1 MAEGYDPQQVA
12 AFAAEALGWKRDLAT
27 CRRQLQ
33 TAMFALDRYESVIGS
48 IEEVEREAASLTED
62 AERRSAE
69 IVRRAEDEA
78 ARILEAAQANTD
90 AAQANTD
97 DWPAPN
103 VELEATATAST
114 EVWLTPSVE
123 ETPDPIEDIFEE
135 FADDEKLDSET
146 EREQRVAAAA
156 ASLWKRRGVLSPPQ

>member
-27 CRRQLQ
+27 CRSELQ
-33 TAMFALDRYESVIGS
+33 TAMLALDRYESVIGS

-62 AERRSAE
+62 AERRAAE

-90 AAQANTD
+90 TAKANAHDEPTRKGE
-97 DWPAPN
+97 P
-103 VELEATATAST
+103 ESTATAST
-114 EVWLTPSVE
+114 DVWLTPSVE

-135 FADDEKLDSET
+135 FADDEELDSET
-146 EREQRVAAAA
+146 EREKRVAAAA
-156 ASLWKRRGVLSPPQ
+156 ASLWKRRGVLSRPE